1 MRLCATF
8 LLAVN
13 PLYSRPWGCVRH
25 RQKGLRALVSHLV
38 VELIIRAVEV
48 QASASRT
55 NYVIWMTKRAI
66 WVTTLHTWQKSV
78 WPSALFVCNNNEA
91 KTSGTCLTECS
102 AHFLTRACLNV
113 AHTQLQLA
121 CLRVTACTATWRS
134 ASVTCCVWLLLWSRS
149 ALSSRLFQSKP
160 KRKVTEK

>member
-1 MRLCATF
+1 
-8 LLAVN
+8 
-13 PLYSRPWGCVRH
+13 VRH

-78 WPSALFVCNNNEA
+78 
-91 KTSGTCLTECS
+91 
-102 AHFLTRACLNV
+102 
-113 AHTQLQLA
+113 
-121 CLRVTACTATWRS
+121 
-134 ASVTCCVWLLLWSRS
+134 
-149 ALSSRLFQSKP
+149 
-160 KRKVTEK
+160 